1 MKAPWLALPVL
12 LATLAAA
19 PPSTSAPSTSPAP
32 PAPPGGESGA
42 PAPSA
47 KVPLGER
54 LRFNPR
60 ERTATGI
67 DSLEKKRNSDAVGAF
82 DSALRLRPADPLAR
96 YNAGTARLDAGAA
109 GAGDLLEQ
117 AARQASPELA
127 PSALY
132 NLGNARL
139 AGGDAQAALDA
150 YKEALRRKSDFA
162 DAKYNLELALRQ
174 LEQQQK
180 QQQQQQEQQQQ
191 QQKQQPS
198 QSQQQQQQQQP
209 QQQPQQQASA
219 PQEPEKSKQDG
230 RPLPQFQDQADMSRE
245 QAASILQAVEAL
257 ERDARRKQAAQA
269 ARTRAGVEEDW

>member
-1 MKAPWLALPVL
+1 MKSRWLALPVL
-12 LATLAAA
+12 VATLAAA
-19 PPSTSAPSTSPAP
+19 PPSTAPPP
-32 PAPPGGESGA
+32 PAPPGGESAA

-67 DSLEKKRNSDAVGAF
+67 DSLEKKQNGDAVGAF

-139 AGGDAQAALDA
+139 AGGDLHEHGVMLD
-150 YKEALRRKSDFA
+150 
-162 DAKYNLELALRQ
+162 
-174 LEQQQK
+174 
-180 QQQQQQEQQQQ
+180 
-191 QQKQQPS
+191 
-198 QSQQQQQQQQP
+198 
-209 QQQPQQQASA
+209 
-219 PQEPEKSKQDG
+219 G
-230 RPLPQFQDQADMSRE
+230 
-245 QAASILQAVEAL
+245 
-257 ERDARRKQAAQA
+257 
-269 ARTRAGVEEDW
+269 

>member
-1 MKAPWLALPVL
+1 MPSGHS
-12 LATLAAA
+12 TRRCGCA
-19 PPSTSAPSTSPAP
+19 PPIPWRATTPARRGSTPGPRAPGTCSS
-32 PAPPGGESGA
+32 
-42 PAPSA
+42 
-47 KVPLGER
+47 R
-54 LRFNPR
+54 
-60 ERTATGI
+60 
-67 DSLEKKRNSDAVGAF
+67 
-82 DSALRLRPADPLAR
+82 PLAR
-96 YNAGTARLDAGAA
+96 RAP
-109 GAGDLLEQ
+109 
-117 AARQASPELA
+117 SS